1 MKINPYLNFDGRCEE
16 AFTFYAK
23 VLGGKIEG
31 KFTFAE
37 APPEMGSHADWKDKI
52 MHARLVI
59 GDQVILG
66 SDAPPGRYGK
76 PAGTFVSL
84 SLKDPNEGK
93 RIFESFSAGGQ
104 TLMPYGKTFWSPGFG
119 MCIDKYSIPWMI
131 NCE

>member
-16 AFTFYAK
+16 AFNFYAK
-23 VLGGKIEG
+23 VLGGKIES

-37 APPEMGSHADWKDKI
+37 APPEMGSHDDWKGKI
-52 MHARLVI
+52 MHARLAI

-66 SDAPPGRYGK
+66 SDAPPGRYSK

-84 SLKDPNEGK
+84 SMKDPNEGK
-93 RIFESFSAGGQ
+93 RIFESLSTGGQ
-104 TLMPYGKTFWSPGFG
+104 SLMPFGKTFWSPGFG
-119 MCIDKYSIPWMI
+119 MCIDKYGVPWMV